1 MIEIKRKQAYN
12 KVDAWEDTMMQ
23 SKWKL
28 FLDMS
33 FFLVIVVVGE
43 NIDDLKFNTFFFFL
57 EGRGGGE
64 GEGND
69 Q

>member
-43 NIDDLKFNTFFFFL
+43 NIDDLKFNTFF
-57 EGRGGGE
+57 GRGRGRGE
-64 GEGND
+64 WSIRL
-69 Q
+69 